1 MSSSPGGLLAVGGL
15 LLILASGCAGSDAGA
30 GRLAFGVPDTVAVDQ
45 VLPVFSGSAS
55 ASASATGDGAFAQ
68 IVASEP
74 PMPLIEGGVI
84 VRPLVA
90 AADAPDAPAPVL
102 RRATFVF
109 SGDTLPHS
117 PVVRAANTFAG
128 GAGFDFAPMFAR
140 IASVISAADLAVCH
154 LETPIAPP
162 GSALSTYPQYGVP
175 AEVTVGLASAGYDRC
190 STASNH
196 TIDRGVA
203 GIDATVDALAAVAVS
218 QAGMARNP
226 AEATV
231 ALLDVNGINVAHL
244 SFTMDLNGGHL
255 PISEPW
261 RSNIISAD
269 AVIAA
274 AQDARARGADVV
286 IVSLH
291 WGTERRNTPNDFQ
304 IRIADAVTASGAV
317 DLIVGHHAH
326 VIQPIQQ
333 INDRWVVFG
342 LGNFLSNMPTGDTW
356 PASTQDGM
364 MVTTAI
370 TEQADGTFVVDRP
383 VVVPTWVD
391 RSNGFVI
398 RPVIADLADP
408 SVSDAVKAQL
418 SASLART
425 SAVVGEFVTGSG

>member
-1 MSSSPGGLLAVGGL
+1 MV
-15 LLILASGCAGSDAGA
+15 
-30 GRLAFGVPDTVAVDQ
+30 GVPDTVLV
-45 VLPVFSGSAS
+45 
-55 ASASATGDGAFAQ
+55 DGALPIFSAP
-68 IVASEP
+68 IEDRGAVSAPVAGSKAALLAAPRVASQADSR
-74 PMPLIEGGVI
+74 IDGQIDGGGI
-84 VRPLVA
+84 NGPATPGGDAAVRT
-90 AADAPDAPAPVL
+90 DPAH
-102 RRATFVF
+102 RRATLVF

-117 PVVRAANTFAG
+117 PVVNAANAFAG
-128 GAGFDFAPMFAR
+128 GSGFDFAPMFAR
-140 IASVISAADLAVCH
+140 VAPIIAAADLAVCH

-175 AEVTVGLASAGYDRC
+175 AEVTTGLASAGYDRC

-196 TIDRGVA
+196 TMDRGVA
-203 GIDATVDALAAVAVS
+203 GIDATVDALSAAGLT

-226 AEATV
+226 AEAVV
-231 ALLDVNGINVAHL
+231 ALIDVNGIAVAHL

-255 PISEPW
+255 PGGEPW

-274 AQDARARGADVV
+274 AHDARARGAEVV

-291 WGTERRNTPNDFQ
+291 WGTERFNTPNDFQ
-304 IRIADAVTASGAV
+304 LRIADAVTASGAV

-333 INDRWVVFG
+333 INGHWVVFG

-364 MVTTAI
+364 IVTTAI
-370 TEQADGTFVVDRP
+370 AEQPDGSFVVERP
-383 VVVPTWVD
+383 IVVPTWVD

-398 RPVIADLADP
+398 RPVQVDLVDP
-408 SVSDAVKAQL
+408 TVSDAVKSQL
-418 SASLART
+418 FASLART
-425 SAVVGEFVTGSG
+425 SAVVGEFVTSPG